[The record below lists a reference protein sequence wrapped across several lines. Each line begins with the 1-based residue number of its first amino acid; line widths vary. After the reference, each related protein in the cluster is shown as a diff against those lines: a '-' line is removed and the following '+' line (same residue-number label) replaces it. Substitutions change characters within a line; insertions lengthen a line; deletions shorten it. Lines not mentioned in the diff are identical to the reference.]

1 MHSDLLNFLKRISEK
16 ISEFFLI
23 IFVGISESRDAFTT
37 IRFKISFSISFLKVA
52 FNENDVF
59 GDLSRIAL
67 MLR

>member
-37 IRFKISFSISFLKVA
+37 IRFKISFSISFLEVA